1 MVAWNSKLYDY
12 PAYAAVV
19 PDLGKWLQS
28 DPFGARPPDKLALL
42 ANATDW
48 STNIGY
54 PGTANTAEGEVF
66 ATFVIPNMFA
76 RAARGEVTPQQAVA
90 DAEAQ
95 IRPIFD
101 QWRSRGLIGSGGS

>member
-1 MVAWNSKLYDY
+1 MRRIHQLPPTVVTKI
-12 PAYAAVV
+12 AAGEVIERPSSVV
-19 PDLGKWLQS
+19 KE
-28 DPFGARPPDKLALL
+28 LL
-42 ANATDW
+42 ENAIDW

-76 RAARGEVTPQQAVA
+76 RAARGEASPQQAVA

-95 IRPIFD
+95 IVPIFEN
-101 QWRSRGLIGSGGS
+101 WRSRGLIGTGGS